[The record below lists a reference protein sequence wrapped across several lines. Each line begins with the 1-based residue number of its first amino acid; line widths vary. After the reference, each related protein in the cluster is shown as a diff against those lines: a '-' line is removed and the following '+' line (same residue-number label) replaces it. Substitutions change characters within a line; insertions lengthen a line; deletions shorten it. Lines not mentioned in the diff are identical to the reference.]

1 MTEIKTEIPKK
12 SLKEQSTS
20 ILYKEQKKSTLS
32 NRTNRSTFAPYWPKD
47 ITDHDNLTY
56 AEVKEYSNSF

>member
-32 NRTNRSTFAPYWPKD
+32 NRTNRSTFAPY
-47 ITDHDNLTY
+47 
-56 AEVKEYSNSF
+56 